1 MMSMS
6 YFNERPN
13 TFQTINTGLYPG
25 SHGIIADTFFDPT
38 ETAHNNEHRPR
49 FFNPDYSPTTKQQKW
64 WAEAEPLW
72 YTGKQQG
79 RDFAMFL
86 WGR

>member
-1 MMSMS
+1 MTRQDTTGC
-6 YFNERPN
+6 N
-13 TFQTINTGLYPG
+13 NTGLYPG
-25 SHGIIADTFFDPT
+25 SHGIIADTFYDPD
-38 ETAHNNEHRPR
+38 ETARHSHEQRPK
-49 FFNPDYSPTTKQQKW
+49 FFNPDYSKTTKQQKW
-64 WAEAEPLW
+64 WAKALPIW